1 MLTMRPTLFILI
13 LSLMSYQFHS
23 CTKSDRD
30 TRRPGSKNTVAFS
43 EGVDGTDVTCNN
55 VTYKDWETSE
65 YVLPYAVGETY
76 RTNLTNCTS
85 SYHAPGMSDQFAI
98 DFVMPI
104 GTEIT
109 ATRPGQVFHIEE
121 SGVDGSFPNNLV
133 IIAHS
138 DGTFDAYM
146 HLTKNGALVEV
157 GDFLS
162 QGDLI
167 GLSGNTGL
175 AGYPHLHFV
184 AIKEKPLEFPYTSV
198 PVTFKNTLDNEK
210 SLLPYTDY
218 PAYPY

>member
-1 MLTMRPTLFILI
+1 MVQRTLII
-13 LSLMSYQFHS
+13 MVLSLMSYQFHS

-30 TRRPGSKNTVAFS
+30 TRRPGSKNTVESLAES
-43 EGVDGTDVTCNN
+43 GGTDIRCNN
-55 VTYKDWETSE
+55 VRYEDWKTSE

-85 SYHAPGMSDQFAI
+85 SYHAPGMPDQFAI
-98 DFVMPI
+98 DFAMPI

-109 ATRPGQVFHIEE
+109 AARPGQVFHIEE
-121 SGVDGSFPNNLV
+121 SGIDGGFPNNLA

-138 DGTFDAYM
+138 DGTFAAYM
-146 HLTKNGALVEV
+146 HLTENGALAEV
-157 GDFLS
+157 GSFIL
-162 QGDLI
+162 QGDII

-184 AIKEKPLEFPYTSV
+184 VIKEKPLEFPYTSV
-198 PVTFKNTLDNEK
+198 PVTFKNTLDNER

-218 PAYPY
+218 PAYPYE